1 MRKLII
7 RSAHFLASAQARRPN
22 IGSELSVIATMSRAE
37 PTQKFFAEP
46 SAPGILVR
54 S

>member
-1 MRKLII
+1 VR
-7 RSAHFLASAQARRPN
+7 
-22 IGSELSVIATMSRAE
+22 SVIATMSRAE